1 MNRQRLEAD
10 LRHYRHQHRKRIAE
24 RAEWLRRMNGQR
36 TGQVRWI
43 EERAAQCRQ
52 FAHEKIEA
60 LRELRQ

>member
-10 LRHYRHQHRKRIAE
+10 LLHYRRQHRKNIAE
-24 RAEWLRRMNGQR
+24 RNEWLRRMDGQR